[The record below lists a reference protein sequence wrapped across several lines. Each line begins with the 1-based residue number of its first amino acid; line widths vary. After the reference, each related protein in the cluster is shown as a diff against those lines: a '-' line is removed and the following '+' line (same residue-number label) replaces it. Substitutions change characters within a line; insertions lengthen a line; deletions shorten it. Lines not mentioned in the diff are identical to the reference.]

1 MWCTRKSCQLPSLT
15 SSELTIADRTPH
27 DQHPPVCPLWCKPHR
42 CLMLSLGGYKE
53 APPWALWRLWA
64 SLHHTMLYS
73 LDVHLKEV
81 FRRCVSD
88 GSCPDPS
95 ILSNFDLNEPVAQA
109 RGCQA
114 PLAWINS
121 VLGKENARSPSKH
134 LIHTNAKPT
143 GIANT
148 FKNMNFPGDI
158 IYTLHHFFLFLWFSK
173 RV

>member
-1 MWCTRKSCQLPSLT
+1 MINTLLCVPFDANPTDASCSALGVIRRL
-15 SSELTIADRTPH
+15 
-27 DQHPPVCPLWCKPHR
+27 HPEHCEGCGPLR
-42 CLMLSLGGYKE
+42 I
-53 APPWALWRLWA
+53 PPC
-64 SLHHTMLYS
+64 STNN

-143 GIANT
+143 EIANT
-148 FKNMNFPGDI
+148 FKNTNFPGDI

-173 RV
+173 RI